1 MSIDPAIKSQK
12 ILCSPFKLAEHASN
26 CSFLLVQISTF
37 ISKGCI
43 RYPRMPKFM
52 QSLGEDNY
60 HRLLAEAKARDVTV
74 QALIRTIV
82 VPDWLK
88 AVPTGQAKIQN
99 TLAQPTSLL
108 ARTGILTEQARR
120 PFLNTSLGRART

>member
-1 MSIDPAIKSQK
+1 
-12 ILCSPFKLAEHASN
+12 
-26 CSFLLVQISTF
+26 
-37 ISKGCI
+37 
-43 RYPRMPKFM
+43 MPKFM

-88 AVPTGQAKIQN
+88 AAPTGQANIQN

-120 PFLNTSLGRART
+120 PFLNTTLGRART

>member
-1 MSIDPAIKSQK
+1 
-12 ILCSPFKLAEHASN
+12 
-26 CSFLLVQISTF
+26 
-37 ISKGCI
+37 
-43 RYPRMPKFM
+43 MPKFM
-52 QSLGEDNY
+52 QSLGEENY

-88 AVPTGQAKIQN
+88 AVPTGQANIQN
-99 TLAQPTSLL
+99 TIAPTGLL

-120 PFLNTSLGRART
+120 PFLNTTIGRART

>member
-1 MSIDPAIKSQK
+1 
-12 ILCSPFKLAEHASN
+12 
-26 CSFLLVQISTF
+26 
-37 ISKGCI
+37 
-43 RYPRMPKFM
+43 MPKFM

-88 AVPTGQAKIQN
+88 AAPTGQANIQ
-99 TLAQPTSLL
+99 TSIAKPAGLL

-120 PFLNTSLGRART
+120 PFLNTTLRRART

>member
-1 MSIDPAIKSQK
+1 
-12 ILCSPFKLAEHASN
+12 
-26 CSFLLVQISTF
+26 
-37 ISKGCI
+37 
-43 RYPRMPKFM
+43 MPKFM

-60 HRLLAEAKARDVTV
+60 HRLLAEAKTRDVTI

-88 AVPTGQAKIQN
+88 AVPIGHANIQN
-99 TLAQPTSLL
+99 TLAQPTTLL
-108 ARTGILTEQARR
+108 ARTGILTEQARK

>member
-1 MSIDPAIKSQK
+1 
-12 ILCSPFKLAEHASN
+12 
-26 CSFLLVQISTF
+26 
-37 ISKGCI
+37 
-43 RYPRMPKFM
+43 MPKFM
-52 QSLGEDNY
+52 QSLGEENY

-88 AVPTGQAKIQN
+88 AVPAGQANIQN

-120 PFLNTSLGRART
+120 PFLNTTLGRART